1 VLDTEFSP
9 WPSYTAE
16 EIQAVAKV
24 LSSNRVNYWTGTQ
37 CKSFEREFSSWTG
50 ADHAIAVA
58 NGTVALEMALRAVG
72 IGDSDE
78 VIVTPR
84 SFIASASAVVN
95 VGAIP
100 VFADVDRDSQNF
112 KAEEVLKVVSPRT
125 RAIMCVHLAGWPCEM
140 DELSAIASEFG
151 LHVIED
157 CAQAHG
163 ARYRGRSVG
172 TIGDIGAWSF
182 CQDKIMTTCG
192 DGGMLTTNN
201 RGLWSRMWS
210 YKEHGKSYDAVNSRE
225 HAPGFRWLHESF
237 GSNYRMTEPQA
248 AVGRIQLTRM
258 AEWHGARARNAARLL
273 EASRS
278 TPGLRVPAVPEH
290 VEHAWYRYCVFL
302 EPERLRTGWN
312 RDRVIGEINA
322 KGIPCYS
329 GSCPEIYLE
338 KAFDNTGFRPKERLA
353 VAKELGETSL
363 TFLVHPTL
371 KEAEIEKTCEVIHD
385 VMTDAVA

>member
-1 VLDTEFSP
+1 M
-9 WPSYTAE
+9 
-16 EIQAVAKV
+16 

-37 CKSFEREFSSWTG
+37 CKSFEREFASWTG
-50 ADHAIAVA
+50 AEHAIAVA
-58 NGTVALEMALRAVG
+58 NGTVAIEMALRAAD
-72 IGDSDE
+72 IGDGDE

-84 SFIASASAVVN
+84 SFIASASSVVN

-100 VFADVDRDSQNF
+100 VFADVDRDSQNLNV
-112 KAEEVLKVVSPRT
+112 EEVQKVVSPRT
-125 RAIMCVHLAGWPCEM
+125 RAIVCVHLGGWPCAM

-151 LHVIED
+151 LRVIED
-157 CAQAHG
+157 CAQALG
-163 ARYRGRSVG
+163 ARYKGRSVG
-172 TIGDIGAWSF
+172 SIGDIGAWSF

-192 DGGMLTTNN
+192 DGGMVTTND

-210 YKEHGKSYDAVNSRE
+210 YKEHGKSYDAVHGRD
-225 HAPGFRWLHESF
+225 HAPGFRWLHTSF

-258 AEWHGARARNAARLL
+258 ADWHGARASNAARLQ
-273 EASRS
+273 EASRN
-278 TPGLRVPAVPEH
+278 TPGLRVPTVPEH
-290 VEHAWYRYCVFL
+290 VEHAWYRYYVFL

-338 KAFDNTGFRPKERLA
+338 KAFDNTQFRPKERLA